1 MRTLSEVVRG
11 TRTSARSF
19 LSLCIKSNDLDIF
32 LAFREGI
39 INLLRLSIRT
49 YKKLGTKGN
58 GKSACFF
65 LPVYIKIMI
74 SILWFFRDFHRFAS
88 TFCGDL
94 KLGEGTSHIPD

>member
-19 LSLCIKSNDLDIF
+19 LPLCIKSNDLDIF
-32 LAFREGI
+32 LAFREGYYQFAP
-39 INLLRLSIRT
+39 T
-49 YKKLGTKGN
+49 FFFYKKLGTKGN

-94 KLGEGTSHIPD
+94 KFGEGTSHIPD